1 MKMAPI
7 MQLIDKHFC
16 NNKND
21 DGDDN
26 NIITINIIIITFNF
40 YSHSIVMIGV
50 IVRAFCSLQDWV
62 HFI

>member
-1 MKMAPI
+1 

-26 NIITINIIIITFNF
+26 NIIITINIIIN
-40 YSHSIVMIGV
+40 
-50 IVRAFCSLQDWV
+50 
-62 HFI
+62 